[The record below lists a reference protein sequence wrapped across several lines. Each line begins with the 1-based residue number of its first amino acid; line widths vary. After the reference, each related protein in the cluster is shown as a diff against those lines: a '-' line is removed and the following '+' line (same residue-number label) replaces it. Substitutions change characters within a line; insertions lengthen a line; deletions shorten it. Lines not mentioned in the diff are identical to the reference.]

1 VATWAEVTA
10 AAPELARAARG
21 FLDAG
26 VHKTLA
32 TLRRDGAPRI
42 SGTEVYFVW
51 DDLWFG
57 SMWMARKARDLRA
70 DPRFA
75 LHSAS
80 PDPPSWRGDAT
91 VSGRVEEVTDP
102 RRIAEF
108 MAVASPEQPSP
119 PGQMHL
125 FRADVREVLVVR
137 LGEPA
142 DHLEITVWNPARGV
156 RRMTRR

>member
-1 VATWAEVTA
+1 VAAWAEVVA
-10 AAPELARAARG
+10 AAPELARDARG

-32 TLRRDGAPRI
+32 TLRRGGAPRI
-42 SGTEVYFVW
+42 SGTEVSFVG

-80 PDPPSWRGDAT
+80 PDPPGWRGDAT
-91 VSGRVEEVTDP
+91 VSGQVEEVTDP
-102 RRIAEF
+102 ERIAAF
-108 MAVASPEQPSP
+108 MAVVSPEQP
-119 PGQMHL
+119 PGGMHL

-142 DHLEITVWNPARGV
+142 DHLVIDVWNADRGV
-156 RRMTRR
+156 RRMARR